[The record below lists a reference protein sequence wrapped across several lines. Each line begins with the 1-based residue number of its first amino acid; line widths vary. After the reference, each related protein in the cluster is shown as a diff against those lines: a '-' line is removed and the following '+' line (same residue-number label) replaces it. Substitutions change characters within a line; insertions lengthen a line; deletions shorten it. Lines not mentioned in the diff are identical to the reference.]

1 MQYSIISLVEH
12 GYDVTSVNTYS
23 VIRSPTVLIVYCIIL
38 IYLFNRKRDSLL
50 STSCGSF
57 AYACPEILKGILYD
71 GRSADVWSSG
81 IILYALLCGC
91 LPFDGNSAKNLV
103 KQIRVELKLPTNLS
117 LQATELLRGILKE
130 DSRQRLKLKEI
141 RNHSFIC

>member
-1 MQYSIISLVEH
+1 MGVSI
-12 GYDVTSVNTYS
+12 
-23 VIRSPTVLIVYCIIL
+23 SPYLCVYYGTL
-38 IYLFNRKRDSLL
+38 NRKRDVLL

-57 AYACPEILKGILYD
+57 AYACPEILKGVPYD

-103 KQIRVELKLPTNLS
+103 KQIRGELS
-117 LQATELLRGILKE
+117 LLEKLSSEAKDLLYGILKE
-130 DSRQRLKLKEI
+130 DTNQRLKLKLI
-141 RNHSFIC
+141 LNHSFLRKFI